1 MKTRRTQQ
9 SRSPEGAM
17 LSHRRKRGVLRL
29 TAVAALALMLVI
41 ALAAP
46 ALARD
51 IVRLSGDVDIPQGEV
66 VDGVVVMNG
75 DITIAGT
82 VTGNAF
88 AANGDI
94 RLLNGARVGG
104 DAISLTGRVI
114 TEGTAT
120 IGGDRVEVGAGPIN
134 IGTPGPIDV
143 PDPAGGFFGFGWIFM
158 SLGAAGLGLF
168 LVLISARSLRSV
180 GEEIAHRPG
189 RSALVGFLSII
200 GVPVLLVVLMISV
213 IGIPLGL
220 LLIPLLPLVGFY
232 GLYAL
237 AMVAG
242 ERLLDVIGRKDSG
255 DIWAMLAGVLLVA
268 VVLLIPVLGW
278 LLFVIAWFL
287 GFGAAVSRMW
297 EYFQGRRNGRAR
309 AGAPGRA
316 AGPEWAE
323 PAASAGATPPSAPP
337 VAPGPY
343 ASAPVPLP
351 PESPEKPPAAPESS
365 EAPESPPPEPRYHI

>member
-1 MKTRRTQQ
+1 M
-9 SRSPEGAM
+9 
-17 LSHRRKRGVLRL
+17 LRL

-220 LLIPLLPLVGFY
+220 LLIPLLPWSASTDSTRWRWWPGSGCWTSSGARIPGTSGPCWPGSCWWPWY
-232 GLYAL
+232 YSSRCW
-237 AMVAG
+237 AG
-242 ERLLDVIGRKDSG
+242 C
-255 DIWAMLAGVLLVA
+255 
-268 VVLLIPVLGW
+268 
-278 LLFVIAWFL
+278 
-287 GFGAAVSRMW
+287 
-297 EYFQGRRNGRAR
+297 
-309 AGAPGRA
+309 
-316 AGPEWAE
+316 
-323 PAASAGATPPSAPP
+323 
-337 VAPGPY
+337 
-343 ASAPVPLP
+343 
-351 PESPEKPPAAPESS
+351 SS
-365 EAPESPPPEPRYHI
+365 